1 MTGNTDI
8 FSFKNC
14 SYLVTGA
21 ASGIGKATSVLLSQL
36 GANLILA
43 DINSEGLIATK
54 EECRVSDRTLTIDL
68 SKASLIK
75 EAIQDCI
82 NDFGKLNGLI
92 HLAGKPYIS
101 PLKSITEE
109 KCAEIYYLN
118 TYAAIELSK
127 VFISNKVYSGER
139 GSIVFVSSIYG
150 LVGSAANVGYAMS
163 KSALHGITKSLA
175 IELAPKKIRVNCVAP
190 GFVKTNMKDGINSM
204 FGEAHSELL
213 ENMHPLGLG
222 EPVDVA
228 SAIAFLLSDAA
239 RWITGTILSVDGGF
253 TAQ

>member
-139 GSIVFVSSIYG
+139 G
-150 LVGSAANVGYAMS
+150 
-163 KSALHGITKSLA
+163 
-175 IELAPKKIRVNCVAP
+175 
-190 GFVKTNMKDGINSM
+190 
-204 FGEAHSELL
+204 
-213 ENMHPLGLG
+213 
-222 EPVDVA
+222 
-228 SAIAFLLSDAA
+228 
-239 RWITGTILSVDGGF
+239 
-253 TAQ
+253 